1 MVLLVAP
8 PMNRIVLVLD
18 VPETVVLEIVRE
30 LPPVFNP
37 SIVTLSAPF
46 KLSRGLPADTAPEMV
61 RPRHRMAKW

>member
-46 KLSRGLPADTAPEMV
+46 KLSRGLPQIQP
-61 RPRHRMAKW
+61 RKWYGPRHRMAKW